1 MVPASAGSTGCA
13 GRLSRQVHS
22 GIRQFL
28 PTAMF
33 CLAIFL
39 FLPASA
45 HAAGPR
51 YRTDIVDWFRLVNVD
66 GNFSARYYFEDRT
79 SDSTASGSA
88 MNRTDWEQELYI
100 GTESYVYHPGFLKL
114 RIGGG
119 PLLVQQDLSNGVDSN
134 SNEEALFNFRTQFD
148 FLSIKPYPF
157 TIYYEQSHPGVTTS
171 LAGRF
176 LTRATEYG
184 VNGRLAETLLPMRLQ
199 YELRHHDSKG
209 AGVGTT
215 VDNESDIATL
225 RAAKSYG
232 SGDNVNLYVQSFEEE
247 SASGSPGLP
256 INPSAIKTFNSGIST
271 SNAFGERQ
279 QFKLRQ
285 QLDSID
291 QETRVASSLSEFSS
305 LNYFGTF
312 DWLHREGLNSIYRYQ
327 HRDNDRDGTRST
339 GRVGSAAASLHKSNF
354 AYSAGVSLSS
364 NDTAGFGQE
373 RRQAT
378 AGMSYSKPLSF
389 GSITLAMRFES
400 VALNSTVPVPLL
412 NRFIAAG
419 SVIVRNEQKTQV
431 FVEGLD
437 YRLVITGAV
446 TAIQRLIDGNIADAE
461 TVLVEYDY
469 ETGGTVQYDTL
480 GQNYSA
486 SIGFLKHYS
495 AHLSYSDTDN
505 DVNGG
510 VSTIPLNS
518 RRAIS
523 ARLRSDYPISK
534 SWVAGGEIAHVDQ
547 QEEISPFDS
556 DYLTAYINYQFA
568 SGTRARF
575 AASYL
580 SVDYDNSIEDVK
592 SQRFSFALN
601 SRLPWNIRLTYNISA
616 DRDLGGSIPRKSLFQ
631 NMIAQ
636 WNFRLVRISL
646 RARLTDETLGTTS
659 RQHFTVRAQLERIF

>member
-1 MVPASAGSTGCA
+1 
-13 GRLSRQVHS
+13 
-22 GIRQFL
+22 
-28 PTAMF
+28 MF

-39 FLPASA
+39 LLPASA

-66 GNFSARYYFEDRT
+66 GNFSVRYYFEDRT
-79 SDSTASGSA
+79 SDSTVSA
-88 MNRTDWEQELYI
+88 ATMNRTDWEQELYI

-134 SNEEALFNFRTQFD
+134 SNEEVLFNFRTQFD

-184 VNGRLAETLLPMRLQ
+184 VKGRLSETLLPMRLQ
-199 YELRHHDSKG
+199 YELRHHDAKG
-209 AGVGTT
+209 SGIGST
-215 VDNESDIATL
+215 VDNESDIADL
-225 RAAKSYG
+225 RVGKSYRE
-232 SGDNVNLYVQSFEEE
+232 GDSVNLYVQSFDEE

-256 INPSAIKTFNSGIST
+256 INRSAIKTFNSGIST
-271 SNAFGERQ
+271 SNAFGGRK

-285 QLDSID
+285 QLDSIN

-327 HRDNDRDGTRST
+327 HRDNDRDGTRSS
-339 GRVGSAAASLHKSNF
+339 GRVGSVAASLHKSNF
-354 AYSAGVSLSS
+354 LYSAAASLSS

-389 GSITLAMRFES
+389 GSINLAMRLES
-400 VALNSTVPVPLL
+400 TSTDQESSVGLIRVYDEPVVLNSTVPVPLI
-412 NRFIAAG
+412 NPFIAAG

-437 YRLVITGAV
+437 YRLVLTGAV
-446 TAIQRLIDGNIADAE
+446 TAIQRLIDGNIADAQ

-469 ETGGTVQYDTL
+469 ETGGTVQYDTF
-480 GQNYSA
+480 GQNFSA

-534 SWVAGGEIAHVDQ
+534 SWAAGGEIAHVDQ
-547 QEEISPFDS
+547 QEEISPFAS
-556 DYLTAYINYQFA
+556 DYLSAYINYQFA

-580 SVDYDNSIEDVK
+580 SVDYDNSIENVK
-592 SQRFSFALN
+592 SQRFSFSLN
-601 SRLPWNIRLTYNISA
+601 SRLPWNIRLTYNIST

-631 NMIAQ
+631 DVIAQ
-636 WNFRLVRISL
+636 WNYRLVRISL
-646 RARLTDETLGTTS
+646 RGRLTDETLGTTS